1 MDMFRKLQII
11 MTIRVVMFAGV
22 LCLMNPL
29 AQAGAES
36 TTSDA
41 LIKES
46 LVQNRMQAYEKI
58 TELVEQKLAVL
69 KNTNISF
76 EEINQEILKAKSE
89 ISQLQVNKSVYLYNM
104 ESFKKEIK
112 LLEQNIWA
120 QKIIS
125 ELKEQNEEKTATKTS
140 GSQDQRLKMINEQI
154 AQLTKKIELVDVQLN
169 IYVDYLAV
177 IEHKHWEQFKKAL
190 LTPHQNRLPQD
201 NKVVLGILA
210 VVFVLFYFLRRK
222 IADLLTRRFK
232 SGKKSFIYTFNL
244 LLVSGLFSFVLF
256 IVVSLMGFHFLAHY
270 VITKIILTIA
280 LLGVFLLGYRCLM
293 TGVSLVLFHGLDGES
308 QKDVPLFVTLKGCIW
323 FLFICLAAF
332 VTLSL
337 WGFDQGHYS
346 ALKEMFQKA
355 FFSFGNVHLS
365 MKVIVQFLFLIWIF
379 NVFSH
384 VVNKF
389 LDKNIYP
396 RTQLDE
402 SAQYSISVAIK
413 YLLIL
418 IAVMLGLRVLGFDL
432 AALAVFAGTVG
443 IGIGLG
449 LQEIAKNFISGII
462 MLIERPVKVGDW
474 VEIGDL
480 PGRVQAIKARGT
492 VIQTFDNISVVVPN
506 SEFITKQVVNW
517 SYSDKIIR
525 FKLTV
530 GVAYGSDVQLVKKS
544 LLEVAAANPN
554 TLKHPEPTVLFY
566 DFGDNSLG
574 FILYGWTDQPDKRF
588 SILSELHFAVNK
600 LFNERNIVIAY
611 PQRDIHLKTSDVVF
625 EVKGTKTT

>member
-1 MDMFRKLQII
+1 MFRKLQIFV
-11 MTIRVVMFAGV
+11 TTGVVIFVGI
-22 LCLMNPL
+22 LCFVSSV
-29 AQAGAES
+29 AQAGADL
-36 TTSDA
+36 TTKHV
-41 LIKES
+41 LIEES
-46 LVQNRMQAYEKI
+46 LVENRMQAYERI

-69 KNTNISF
+69 KNTDISF
-76 EEINQEILKAKSE
+76 EEIGREILKAKNE
-89 ISQLQVNKSVYLYNM
+89 ISQLRANKSIYLYNI
-104 ESFKKEIK
+104 ENFKKEIN

-120 QKIIS
+120 RKIIS
-125 ELKEQNEEKTATKTS
+125 ELKEQSEEKKAIES
-140 GSQDQRLKMINEQI
+140 LGSQDQRLRMINEQI

-177 IEHKHWEQFKKAL
+177 IEHKRWEQFKNAL
-190 LTPHQNRLPQD
+190 LTPHQYRLPQSD
-201 NKVVLGILA
+201 KTALGILA
-210 VVFVLFYFLRRK
+210 IVFVLFYFLRRK
-222 IADLLTRRFK
+222 IADVMTRRSK
-232 SGKKSFIYTFNL
+232 VGKKSFVYFLNL

-256 IVVSLMGFHFLAHY
+256 VVASLMGFQFLAHY
-270 VITKIILTIA
+270 VIEKIILTIA
-280 LLGVFLLGYRCLM
+280 LLGVFFLGYRLLM
-293 TGVSLVLFHGLDGES
+293 TGVAIILFHGLDGES
-308 QKDVPLFVTLKGCIW
+308 QKDVPLFATLKGCIW

-332 VTLSL
+332 ATLSL

-346 ALKEMFQKA
+346 TLKEIFQKA

-365 MKVIVQFLFLIWIF
+365 MKVLVQFLFLIWIF

-418 IAVMLGLRVLGFDL
+418 VAVMLGLRVLGFDL

-530 GVAYGSDVQLVKKS
+530 GVAYGSDVLLVKKS

-625 EVKGTKTT
+625 EVKGTKAV